1 MQKASNFQY
10 WWEKEFS
17 ETDLGSTK
25 TRYWFPTEECE
36 RLWRKS
42 LSINVPTYVCFNI
55 PTTYL
60 HLLQCTYYL
69 PTFASMYL
77 LPIYICFNVPTTY
90 LCLFQCT
97 FLRLFDCSTHN
108 ATTTALC
115 CGQSYE
121 HFTIVNYDSR
131 VENTP
136 YYDSRVVNYDHKLF
150 IRLATDVLTFNI
162 RRGTWNHWKGRSSH
176 NIKIMFSVYM
186 EQFKSWFDRF

>member
-77 LPIYICFNVPTTY
+77 LPTYVCFNIPTTYLHLLQCTYYLPTFASMYLLPTYVCFNVPSYVCSIALPTMPQP
-90 LCLFQCT
+90 LLSAVANLMNI
-97 FLRLFDCSTHN
+97 LRS
-108 ATTTALC
+108 
-115 CGQSYE
+115 
-121 HFTIVNYDSR
+121 
-131 VENTP
+131 
-136 YYDSRVVNYDHKLF
+136 
-150 IRLATDVLTFNI
+150 
-162 RRGTWNHWKGRSSH
+162 
-176 NIKIMFSVYM
+176 
-186 EQFKSWFDRF
+186 